1 MYLSELVFSGLLVGT
16 MRTRK
21 ELHKRLKA
29 LQPVNPAHT
38 LVSSRD
44 MVGLNPSH
52 HVALPCCLRD
62 KACPRPMSPT
72 APRVACVIRL
82 AQGQ

>member
-38 LVSSRD
+38 WYHLVIWLASIRRT
-44 MVGLNPSH
+44 MWPS
-52 HVALPCCLRD
+52 
-62 KACPRPMSPT
+62 
-72 APRVACVIRL
+72 RVACVIRL